1 MKSKITLLIIFVAF
15 IISVIAGLYIY
26 RQNRSLFVESARPS
40 LENSKDGKISTAITY
55 IDFYFNKNIDESQI
69 KRNNIFSNKEI
80 ISSTEVRG
88 KIIRVNI
95 KNIEKDIKYIIYL
108 ENIVSDDGF
117 ILKSY
122 TYSATGFYT
131 NDYSATKE
139 QQDEQNNETDRNNNS
154 DPIFGAVPYQTIN
167 YSITADG
174 SITNS
179 STPTTI
185 KIFVYLASA
194 DYTDTNTQK
203 IVDTK
208 IKEAK
213 DYLVSKGIKL
223 DNYKFEYSQS
233 PDNNL

>member
-1 MKSKITLLIIFVAF
+1 MKSKITLLIIFVTLM
-15 IISVIAGLYIY
+15 ISIIAGFYIY

-55 IDFYFNKNIDESQI
+55 IDFYFNKNIDQSQI

-80 ISSTEVRG
+80 ISSTEVKG
-88 KIIRVNI
+88 KIIRVNL

-117 ILKSY
+117 VLKSY

-131 NDYSATKE
+131 NNYSATKE
-139 QQDEQNNETDRNNNS
+139 QQDEQNNQTDRNNNS
-154 DPIFGAVPYQTIN
+154 DPIFGVVPYQTIN
-167 YSITADG
+167 YSITASG

-179 STPTTI
+179 STPPTI

-194 DYTDTNTQK
+194 DYTDANTQK
-203 IVDTK
+203 IVDSK

>member
-1 MKSKITLLIIFVAF
+1 MKSKITLLIIFVTLM
-15 IISVIAGLYIY
+15 ISIIAGFYIY

-80 ISSTEVRG
+80 ISSTEVKG
-88 KIIRVNI
+88 KIIRVNL
-95 KNIEKDIKYIIYL
+95 KNIEKDVKYIIYL

-139 QQDEQNNETDRNNNS
+139 QQDKQNNQTDRNNNS
-154 DPIFGAVPYQTIN
+154 DPIFGVVPYQTIN
-167 YSITADG
+167 YSITASG

-179 STPTTI
+179 STPPTI

-194 DYTDTNTQK
+194 DYTDANTQK
-203 IVDTK
+203 IVDSK

>member
-1 MKSKITLLIIFVAF
+1 MKSKITLLIIFITL
-15 IISVIAGLYIY
+15 IISIIAGFYIY

-80 ISSTEVRG
+80 ISSTEVKG
-88 KIIRVNI
+88 KIIRVNL

-154 DPIFGAVPYQTIN
+154 DPIFGVVPYQTIN

-194 DYTDTNTQK
+194 DYTDANTQK
-203 IVDTK
+203 IVDSK